1 MNIELFNVKF
11 DTCFLQY
18 TMYVYHKG
26 ISTCVRVIFDLYIP
40 LHLQDGLYIY
50 VRSRAIYSLTRI
62 TIIQL
67 ILETLTCVYNGPKEF
82 IGRICSLDRIRV
94 TRRDEGV
101 PCFIGFVGFG

>member
-1 MNIELFNVKF
+1 MA
-11 DTCFLQY
+11 Y
-18 TMYVYHKG
+18 
-26 ISTCVRVIFDLYIP
+26 R
-40 LHLQDGLYIY
+40 Y

-82 IGRICSLDRIRV
+82 KGRICSLDRIRV